1 MNKNDKFNNF
11 LKKDGTKSVAASLL
25 CILGGMLV
33 GFVVLFILALIE
45 RYRYLRGF
53 LGAGYHSRRTLRRGK
68 RKGCALPV
76 RRYAA

>member
-33 GFVVLFILALIE
+33 GFVVLFILALTSSDIDISE
-45 RYRYLRGF
+45 AFSGLAII
-53 LGAGYHSRRTLRRGK
+53 LGRGK